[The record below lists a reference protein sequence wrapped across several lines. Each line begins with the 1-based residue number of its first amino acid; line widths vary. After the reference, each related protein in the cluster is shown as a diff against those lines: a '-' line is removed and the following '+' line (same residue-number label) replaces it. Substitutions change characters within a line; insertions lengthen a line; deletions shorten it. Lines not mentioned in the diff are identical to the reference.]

1 MRVKRSGQILAEN
14 VGHNSLAIKAACQGG
29 FQTND
34 FSRIVRG
41 GEPVGQFAQFSAG
54 QLRTQ
59 RVRLLVEYC
68 ERRNVQE
75 FLLAQVQ
82 KINLARY
89 AEYEEHTRKTTGTL
103 DSLLNQGLDAG
114 MDALTDRPEP
124 LDEAIHKL
132 RE

>member
-1 MRVKRSGQILAEN
+1 MTTSFNSAALRELLITALTDDELSELA
-14 VGHNSLAIKAACQGG
+14 LYR
-29 FQTND
+29 F
-34 FSRIVRG
+34 R
-41 GEPVGQFAQFSAG
+41 PVDEQFSAG

-59 RVRLLVEYC
+59 HVRLLVEYC